1 MNGAQALVRMLEN
14 HGVSHVFGIPG
25 ARVESLFL
33 ALQDS
38 PIQLV
43 ICRHEQNAAFM
54 AQAMGRLTGR
64 VGVCVVTS
72 GPGVTN
78 LVTGLLAATT
88 EGDPVL
94 AIGGELPIDDRR
106 KHTQQS
112 VDGVRVLQSVT
123 KYAAEARTIDV
134 LPEVFGNAVRSAIA
148 GRPGAVFLGLP
159 MDVALSDFPDEPAS
173 AWGRP
178 VTLGGPAL
186 SELHQAAATINTSRR
201 PLVLMGL
208 QSSQQSSAM
217 AVQRFLALT
226 GLPYAATYQG
236 AGDWASPEGKGQ
248 YVGRVGLFTNQPA
261 MRLLDA
267 ADCVITIGFDPIEFT
282 PALWNEGNPRSIVAI
297 DVEPVAQDQAFL
309 PVAELI
315 GDLEASLSA
324 LMPLLRPFTDT
335 AFLRSADADAAELAA
350 LAATGAEREGFPLHP
365 LRVIHELRQV
375 VTPETTLALDE
386 GTCSFWI
393 NRYFPALRARQLM
406 VSNGLR
412 AMGVALPWAMAAN
425 LARPGQS
432 VISISGDGA
441 FLFSSMELDTARRIG
456 SRFVHLIWNTS
467 ACDLGLFQPGG
478 SDGPGAGTA
487 PGSLDAL
494 GVEAYAAAFGFQGH
508 RITHA
513 DQLGPVLR
521 DALKADRP
529 VLIDIPID
537 GSDNTS
543 LMQQVHQDLFH

>member
-14 HGVSHVFGIPG
+14 HGVTHVFGIPG
-25 ARVESLFL
+25 ARVESLFE

-43 ICRHEQNAAFM
+43 VCRHEQNAAFM

-64 VGVCVVTS
+64 VGVCLVTS

-78 LVTGLLAATT
+78 LVTGLMAATT

-106 KHTQQS
+106 KHTRQA
-112 VDGVRVLQSVT
+112 VDGVSVLRSAT
-123 KYAAEARTIDV
+123 KFAAEARTIDV
-134 LPEVFGNAVRSAIA
+134 LPEVFGNAVRSAVT

-159 MDVALSDFPDEPAS
+159 MDVAVADFPDEPAS

-178 VTLGGPAL
+178 VALGGPAL
-186 SELHQAAATINTSRR
+186 RELHQAAATINTSRR

-267 ADCVITIGFDPIEFT
+267 ADCLITIGFDPIEFT

-297 DVEPVAQDQAFL
+297 DVEPAAQDQAFL

-315 GDLEASLSA
+315 GDLEVSLSA
-324 LMPLLRPFTDT
+324 LTPMLRPASD
-335 AFLRSADADAAELAA
+335 AVFLRSADDDAAELADQ
-350 LAATGAEREGFPLHP
+350 AATGSDREGFPLHP

-375 VTPETTLALDE
+375 VTPETTLALDV

-432 VISISGDGA
+432 VISISGDSA
-441 FLFSSMELDTARRIG
+441 FLFSSMELDTARRLG
-456 SRFVHLIWNTS
+456 SRFVHLIWNNS
-467 ACDLGLFQPGG
+467 ACHLDLFPPAGPEG
-478 SDGPGAGTA
+478 SGERTVS
-487 PGSLDAL
+487 GSLETLD
-494 GVEAYAAAFGFQGH
+494 VEAYAAAFGFQGY
-508 RITHA
+508 RITAA
-513 DQLGPVLR
+513 DQLGPALR

-537 GSDNTS
+537 ASDNAH
-543 LMQQVHQDLFH
+543 LLQQVHQDLFH